1 MRPTPVPRLLAIADL
16 HLGHRQNRE
25 ALGQVA
31 ARPADWLI
39 VAGDVGESL
48 EHLAM
53 ALEALASRF
62 ARVFW
67 VPGNHELWSAG
78 RTDPMRGQD
87 RYDALVEV
95 CRDHAV
101 LSPEDPYVEWPG
113 EPGTFVV
120 PMFLLYDYSFR
131 PAGVPA
137 AAAVAWARE
146 AGVVC
151 GDERLLDPFP
161 WPSRSAWCH
170 ERCRLTQ
177 ARLDALPATA
187 RTVLVNHWP
196 LRYDLARPP
205 RIPRFSIWCG
215 TTITEDWPERYRA
228 RVCVS
233 GHLHFRTTMFRRGVR
248 FEEVSL
254 GYPRDWRA
262 ERGIDWYVREILPG
276 THADADRFVPAR
288 DPFHPGIRSRALSGA
303 DE

>member
-1 MRPTPVPRLLAIADL
+1 VWT
-16 HLGHRQNRE
+16 
-25 ALGQVA
+25 
-31 ARPADWLI
+31 
-39 VAGDVGESL
+39 
-48 EHLAM
+48 
-53 ALEALASRF
+53 
-62 ARVFW
+62 
-67 VPGNHELWSAG
+67 PGNHEIYTMPSERGGPRGL
-78 RTDPMRGQD
+78 RGQA
-87 RYDALVEV
+87 RYERLVEL
-95 CRDHAV
+95 CRSRGV
-101 LSPEDPYVEWPG
+101 ITPEDPYVLWEG
-113 EPGTFVV
+113 EGGPHVLA

-131 PAGVPA
+131 PATVA
-137 AAAVAWARE
+137 AEAAVAWARE

-161 WPSRSAWCH
+161 WPSRSTWCH
-170 ERCRLTQ
+170 ERCRITQ
-177 ARLDALPATA
+177 ARLDALPAGA

-196 LRYDLARPP
+196 LRYDLGRPP

-288 DPFHPGIRSRALSGA
+288 DPFHPGIRIRALSGTTGGIG
-303 DE
+303 